1 MAVNSRATLTEY
13 CLRALGEPVVE
24 INVDDSQLEERI
36 DEALDYWNQYH
47 FDGAEKLYLKQKITA
62 TRIDLGVP
70 PMGPPWSWNPD
81 HFQVGDKI
89 TGQTSGATAYI
100 CDERG
105 VTINGGD
112 AVGDDHFIL
121 VKDIVGTF
129 EAGETIQSDRNH
141 PYIDLPVTAIAS
153 TITLGTY
160 DKKYIPLPDSVYGVT
175 RVIPFNAASSSKNLF
190 DLQYQLRLNDL
201 YDLTST
207 SIIYYKT
214 VMSHISLLNL
224 ELNGYPLYRFN
235 RMQGNLYLDVN
246 WHSAFT
252 IGDYIMIECYRALD
266 PTQWTKVWNEPWLR
280 KYVTALFKRQWA
292 TNIKKF
298 QGIQLPGGVTI
309 DGDKLY
315 LEAITEIKELE
326 NEMLN
331 KSAPLEF
338 MLG

>member
-47 FDGAEKLYLKQKITA
+47 FDGAERFYLKQKITA
-62 TRIDLGVP
+62 SSLYLTTDTATDFTIN
-70 PMGPPWSWNPD
+70 SI
-81 HFQVGDKI
+81 I
-89 TGQTSGATAYI
+89 TGQTSGAKAKVCAEFGRTAVANVVV
-100 CDERG
+100 CKD
-105 VTINGGD
+105 VTITDDTTKAEHPFSAETTSAFEPGETVISDTGAT
-112 AVGDDHFIL
+112 AV
-121 VKDIVGTF
+121 VGT
-129 EAGETIQSDRNH
+129 EGCVLGL
-141 PYIDLPVTAIAS
+141 YDLR
-153 TITLGTY
+153 
-160 DKKYIPLPDSVYGVT
+160 YIPMPDYIYGVT
-175 RVIPFNAASSSKNLF
+175 RVIPFSYTSSSKNLF

-207 SIIYYKT
+207 SLIYYKT

-235 RMQGNLYLDVN
+235 RMMGRMSLDVN
-246 WHSAFT
+246 WETAFAM
-252 IGDYIMIECYRALD
+252 GDFILIECYRALD
-266 PTQWTKVWNEPWLR
+266 PAVFTKVWNEPWFR

-315 LEAITEIKELE
+315 LEAMTEIKALE
-326 NEMLN
+326 DDMLN
-331 KSAPLEF
+331 KAAPLEF
-338 MLG
+338 FLG

>member
-47 FDGAEKLYLKQKITA
+47 FDGAERMYLKQKISASCINITTNTA
-62 TRIDLGVP
+62 GAFDLGT
-70 PMGPPWSWNPD
+70 
-81 HFQVGDKI
+81 KI
-89 TGQTSGATAYI
+89 TGNTSGATAVVCTERERAATASQII
-100 CDERG
+100 CKNVSITNDQTAQYHAFNSTTTAKFQ
-105 VTINGGD
+105 V
-112 AVGDDHFIL
+112 
-121 VKDIVGTF
+121 
-129 EAGETIQSDRNH
+129 GETITGDNGA
-141 PYIDLPVTAIAS
+141 TAIIS
-153 TITLGTY
+153 SDGVTLGTY
-160 DKKYIPLPDSVYGVT
+160 DLKYIPLPDYIYGVT
-175 RVIPFNAASSSKNLF
+175 RVIPFSAASSSKNLF

-207 SIIYYKT
+207 SLIYYKT

-235 RMQGNLYLDVN
+235 RMMGRLMLDVN
-246 WHSAFT
+246 WDAALSM
-252 IGDYIMIECYRALD
+252 GDFILIECYRALD
-266 PTQWTKVWNEPWLR
+266 PTTFTKVWNEPWFR
-280 KYVTALFKRQWA
+280 KYVTAIFKRQWA

-315 LEAITEIKELE
+315 AEAITEIKQLE
-326 NEMLN
+326 DEMIN

-338 MLG
+338 FLG

>member
-47 FDGAEKLYLKQKITA
+47 FDGAERMYLKQKISASVINITTA
-62 TRIDLGVP
+62 TSGAFDLGTKITGNTSGAEATVCTEH
-70 PMGPPWSWNPD
+70 GRDSTTSQIICKNVSLTND
-81 HFQVGDKI
+81 QTAQYNAFNSTTTSKFQVGETI
-89 TGQTSGATAYI
+89 TGDNGATAVI
-100 CDERG
+100 STDG
-105 VTINGGD
+105 VI
-112 AVGDDHFIL
+112 
-121 VKDIVGTF
+121 
-129 EAGETIQSDRNH
+129 
-141 PYIDLPVTAIAS
+141 
-153 TITLGTY
+153 LGTY
-160 DKKYIPLPDSVYGVT
+160 DLKYIPLPDYIYGVT
-175 RVIPFNAASSSKNLF
+175 RVIPFSSASSSKNLF

-214 VMSHISLLNL
+214 VMSHISMLNL

-235 RMQGNLYLDVN
+235 RMMGRLMLDVN
-246 WHSAFT
+246 WDAALAL
-252 IGDYIMIECYRALD
+252 GDFIMIECYRALD
-266 PTQWTKVWNEPWLR
+266 PATFTKVWNEPWFR
-280 KYVTALFKRQWA
+280 KYVTSLFKRQWA

-315 LEAITEIKELE
+315 TEAIAEIKELE
-326 NEMLN
+326 DEMLN

-338 MLG
+338 FLG

>member
-1 MAVNSRATLTEY
+1 MAVTSRAELTEY

-24 INVDDSQLEERI
+24 VNVDDSQLEERI

-62 TRIDLGVP
+62 SNLNITTATSSNFKL
-70 PMGPPWSWNPD
+70 
-81 HFQVGDKI
+81 GDKI
-89 TGQTSGATAYI
+89 TGVTSGATAEVCAENNRTSGASEI
-100 CDERG
+100 
-105 VTINGGD
+105 I
-112 AVGDDHFIL
+112 
-121 VKDIVGTF
+121 VKNITGTF
-129 EAGETIQSDRNH
+129 IASETIGNGTT
-141 PYIDLPVTAIAS
+141 TAQLTA
-153 TITLGTY
+153 TNFVVLGTY
-160 DKKYIPLPDSVYGVT
+160 DKRYIPLPDTVYGVT

-246 WHSAFT
+246 WASDFAL
-252 IGDYIMIECYRALD
+252 GDFIIMECYRALD
-266 PTQWTKVWNEPWLR
+266 PTEWTKVWNEPWLR

-292 TNIKKF
+292 INGKKF
-298 QGIQLPGGVTI
+298 QGLVLPGGVTI
-309 DGDKLY
+309 DWQGMY
-315 LEAITEIKELE
+315 EEAKIEIKELE
-326 NEMLN
+326 DEMMN

-338 MLG
+338 FLG

>member
-1 MAVNSRATLTEY
+1 MAVTSRATLTEY
-13 CLRALGEPVVE
+13 ALRALGEPVVE

-47 FDGAEKLYLKQKITA
+47 FDGAERMYLKQKITA
-62 TRIDLGVP
+62 STIKIAGTNSDAFP
-70 PMGPPWSWNPD
+70 
-81 HFQVGDKI
+81 VGTTI
-89 TGQTSGATAYI
+89 TGATSGAKASVCTEYGRTAANNI
-100 CDERG
+100 IVCKDVTITSEDTKQHHVFNATTTG
-105 VTINGGD
+105 AFIIGETINGNNGAT
-112 AVGDDHFIL
+112 AVVHADG
-121 VKDIVGTF
+121 V
-129 EAGETIQSDRNH
+129 
-141 PYIDLPVTAIAS
+141 
-153 TITLGTY
+153 TLGTY
-160 DKKYIPLPDSVYGVT
+160 DLKYFPIPDYIYGIT

-207 SIIYYKT
+207 SLIYYKT

-235 RMQGNLYLDVN
+235 RMMGRLSLDVN
-246 WHSAFT
+246 WDAALAL
-252 IGDYIMIECYRALD
+252 GDFILVECYRALD
-266 PTQWTKVWNEPWLR
+266 PTVFNKVWNEPWFR
-280 KYVTALFKRQWA
+280 HYVTALFKRQWA

-315 LEAITEIKELE
+315 AEAITEIKELE
-326 NEMLN
+326 DEMLN

-338 MLG
+338 FLG

>member
-47 FDGAEKLYLKQKITA
+47 FDGAERMYLKQKITA
-62 TRIDLGVP
+62 SVINITTGTASDF
-70 PMGPPWSWNPD
+70 D
-81 HFQVGDKI
+81 VGAKI
-89 TGQTSGATAYI
+89 TGSTSGATAMVCAERDREATSNQII
-100 CDERG
+100 CKD
-105 VTINGGD
+105 VTHS
-112 AVGDDHFIL
+112 GDDMSNAFAATPTASF
-121 VKDIVGTF
+121 VV
-129 EAGETIQSDRNH
+129 GETITTESGASAV
-141 PYIDLPVTAIAS
+141 IATAGVE
-153 TITLGTY
+153 LGTY
-160 DKKYIPLPDSVYGVT
+160 DLHYFPLPDYIYGVT
-175 RVIPFNAASSSKNLF
+175 RVIPFSSASSSKNLF

-207 SIIYYKT
+207 SLIYYKT

-235 RMQGNLYLDVN
+235 RMMGRLMLDVN
-246 WHSAFT
+246 WNSALAM
-252 IGDYIMIECYRALD
+252 GDFVVIECYRALD
-266 PTQWTKVWNEPWLR
+266 PASFSKVWNEPWFR
-280 KYVTALFKRQWA
+280 RYVTAIFKRQWA

-315 LEAITEIKELE
+315 AEAITEIKALE
-326 NEMLN
+326 DEMIN

-338 MLG
+338 FLG

>member
-1 MAVNSRATLTEY
+1 MAVTSRATLTEY
-13 CLRALGEPVVE
+13 ALRALGEPVVE

-47 FDGAEKLYLKQKITA
+47 FDGAEKMYLKQKITA
-62 TRIDLGVP
+62 SAITITTATSANFPLG
-70 PMGPPWSWNPD
+70 S
-81 HFQVGDKI
+81 KI
-89 TGQTSGATAYI
+89 TGNTSGATATVCMEYGR
-100 CDERG
+100 ES
-105 VTINGGD
+105 
-112 AVGDDHFIL
+112 DDYVIL
-121 VKDIVGTF
+121 CKDMSTTGETNAQHAF
-129 EAGETIQSDRNH
+129 NATTTSLFQDGETITCDNGGA
-141 PYIDLPVTAIAS
+141 TAVIATNGTS
-153 TITLGTY
+153 VGTY
-160 DKKYIPLPDSVYGVT
+160 DLRYIPLPDYIYGVI

-235 RMQGNLYLDVN
+235 RMMGRLSLDVN
-246 WHSAFT
+246 WSSAFT
-252 IGDYIMIECYRALD
+252 IGDFIMIECYRALD
-266 PTQWTKVWNEPWLR
+266 PTVFTKVWNEPWFR

-315 LEAITEIKELE
+315 AEAIAEIRELE
-326 NEMLN
+326 DEMLN

-338 MLG
+338 FLG

>member
-1 MAVNSRATLTEY
+1 MAVTSRATLTEY

-24 INVDDSQLEERI
+24 INVDDTQLEERI

-62 TRIDLGVP
+62 STLFLTTSV
-70 PMGPPWSWNPD
+70 SAS
-81 HFQVGDKI
+81 FEVGAKI
-89 TGQTSGATAYI
+89 TGQTSGAT
-100 CDERG
+100 CEVCTER
-105 VTINGGD
+105 D
-112 AVGDDHFIL
+112 RSAVATQII
-121 VKDIVGTF
+121 VKKIVGTF
-129 EAGETIQSDRNH
+129 VAGETIQDASGNS
-141 PYIDLPVTAIAS
+141 AILANPAVE
-153 TITLGTY
+153 LGNY
-160 DKKYIPLPDSVYGVT
+160 DNRRIALPDTVYGVT

-246 WHSAFT
+246 WDAAFSM
-252 IGDYIMIECYRALD
+252 GDYIMIECYRALD

-298 QGIQLPGGVTI
+298 GNIQLPGGVTLK
-309 DGDKLY
+309 GDELY
-315 LEAITEIKELE
+315 AEAKEEIRELE
-326 NEMLN
+326 DEMLN

-338 MLG
+338 FLG

>member
-62 TRIDLGVP
+62 STLYLTTSVSSSFGI
-70 PMGPPWSWNPD
+70 
-81 HFQVGDKI
+81 GDTI
-89 TGQTSGATAYI
+89 TGATSGATASV
-100 CDERG
+100 CDERNR
-105 VTINGGD
+105 T
-112 AVGDDHFIL
+112 AVATQII
-121 VKDIVGTF
+121 VKDITGTF
-129 EAGETIQSDRNH
+129 VAGETVSNG
-141 PYIDLPVTAIAS
+141 TATAVLAS
-153 TITLGTY
+153 TPFELGTY
-160 DKKYIPLPDSVYGVT
+160 DKRYIPLPDSVYGVT

-235 RMQGNLYLDVN
+235 RMQGNLYLDVS
-246 WHSAFT
+246 WTTAFT
-252 IGDYIMIECYRALD
+252 IGDFIMIECYRALD
-266 PTQWTKVWNEPWLR
+266 PNEWTKVWNEPWLR

-315 LEAITEIKELE
+315 QEAITEIKELE

-338 MLG
+338 FLG

>member
-1 MAVNSRATLTEY
+1 MAVTSRATLTEY
-13 CLRALGEPVVE
+13 ALRSLGEPVVE

-47 FDGAEKLYLKQKITA
+47 FDGAERMYLKQKITA
-62 TRIDLGVP
+62 STIKI
-70 PMGPPWSWNPD
+70 
-81 HFQVGDKI
+81 VGTNSTAFPVGTTI
-89 TGQTSGATAYI
+89 TGATSGATASVCTEYGRTAANNI
-100 CDERG
+100 IVCKN
-105 VTINGGD
+105 VTITAEDTKQHHVFNATTTG
-112 AVGDDHFIL
+112 AFI
-121 VKDIVGTF
+121 
-129 EAGETIQSDRNH
+129 AGETINGNNGA
-141 PYIDLPVTAIAS
+141 TAVVHADGV
-153 TITLGTY
+153 TLGTY
-160 DKKYIPLPDSVYGVT
+160 DLKYFPIPDYIYGVT

-207 SIIYYKT
+207 SLIYYKT

-235 RMQGNLYLDVN
+235 RMMGRLSLDVN
-246 WHSAFT
+246 WDAALAL
-252 IGDYIMIECYRALD
+252 GDFILVECYRALD
-266 PTQWTKVWNEPWLR
+266 PTVFNKVWNEPWFR
-280 KYVTALFKRQWA
+280 RYVTALFKRQWA

-315 LEAITEIKELE
+315 AEAITEIKELE
-326 NEMLN
+326 DEMLN

-338 MLG
+338 FLG

>member
-62 TRIDLGVP
+62 STLFLTTSVSASFEI
-70 PMGPPWSWNPD
+70 
-81 HFQVGDKI
+81 GDII
-89 TGQTSGATAYI
+89 TGATSGATASV
-100 CDERG
+100 CDERNR
-105 VTINGGD
+105 T
-112 AVGDDHFIL
+112 AVATQII
-121 VKDIVGTF
+121 VKDVTGTF
-129 EAGETIQSDRNH
+129 VAGETISNGTTSAV
-141 PYIDLPVTAIAS
+141 LAS
-153 TITLGTY
+153 TPFELGTF
-160 DKKYIPLPDSVYGVT
+160 DKRYIPLPDSIYGVT

-207 SIIYYKT
+207 SLIYYKT
-214 VMSHISLLNL
+214 VMAHISLLNL
-224 ELNGYPLYRFN
+224 ELNGYPQYRFN
-235 RMQGNLYLDVN
+235 RMQGNLYLDVS
-246 WHSAFT
+246 WTTAFT
-252 IGDYIMIECYRALD
+252 IGDFIMIECYRALD
-266 PTQWTKVWNEPWLR
+266 PASWSKVWNEPWLR

-315 LEAITEIKELE
+315 QEAITEIKELE

-338 MLG
+338 FLG